1 MVLGGEPAYR
11 TALLEQQ
18 LAERDRWVIS
28 LSLSQPVS
36 LAPCHSCVRDHRRIE
51 ELEATVR
58 LLSSSPP
65 TTIEEAQHYD
75 AAVAAPGGKG
85 KGTGGTPQ
93 LQPKPRPAMDS
104 VEVGARP

>member
-65 TTIEEAQHYD
+65 TTIEEAQHHD
-75 AAVAAPGGKG
+75 AVAAPGGKG

-93 LQPKPRPAMDS
+93 LQPKPRPAMNS